1 MDPTNFIISFFCYL
15 TGLDDVYLSTSLML
29 TFNILLIRLMV
40 MIIDASKYKVDF
52 TIMNVTSVTILTQR
66 PILEY
71 SIDETEIHTR
81 KTVTC

>member
-1 MDPTNFIISFFCYL
+1 
-15 TGLDDVYLSTSLML
+15 ML